1 VQAYNNILFIYLKQ
15 ATWVMMLNTVNTVS
29 IDMPSD
35 LWEERARTFER
46 KFSEF
51 CQYNNRS

>member
-1 VQAYNNILFIYLKQ
+1 MAYYV
-15 ATWVMMLNTVNTVS
+15 AYAYTVKYCQHCFS

-35 LWEERARTFER
+35 LWEKRARTFER

-51 CQYNNRS
+51 CQYVP